1 MPRLHLRIGIAYSRG
16 WQRHVAK
23 SGALMGSHDDDDN
36 FIPSDETKVPSTE
49 TVEQYLHLHE
59 HIEQLRQDKRPTRPG
74 KLSPEDARTY
84 QAAALF
90 RAATPGADDPDPA
103 FVASLRARLEQE
115 IATPSPTRVLRAA
128 RGRVSRRG
136 LLAGGIGAA
145 AAAAI
150 GVAVGSALPHSSD
163 QPATWTTLIGQGN
176 GVWQAVATTEEIPIG
191 GVKRFVTDAVVG
203 FVRHT
208 SEGYLALSGACTHM
222 GCLLNWNAEAR
233 TFDCPCHGGRF
244 TETGKSA
251 PSSTVAYHP
260 LPAIQ
265 TKVEDGKVWVYV
277 AVAPPSNNAPTPDGS
292 TGGYPNQ

>member
-1 MPRLHLRIGIAYSRG
+1 
-16 WQRHVAK
+16 
-23 SGALMGSHDDDDN
+23 MGSHDDDN
-36 FIPSDETKVPSTE
+36 LIPTDEAKVPSAD
-49 TVEQYLHLHE
+49 TVEQYLRLHE

-74 KLSPEDARTY
+74 KLTPDEARSY

-90 RAATPGADDPDPA
+90 RAATPGADEPDPE

-115 IATPSPTRVLRAA
+115 IATPPTTRALRVA

-150 GVAVGSALPHSSD
+150 GVAVGSALPH
-163 QPATWTTLIGQGN
+163 ATNQTAQWTTLIGQGN
-176 GVWQAVATTEEIPIG
+176 GIWQAVATTEEIPVG

-208 SEGYLALSGACTHM
+208 SDGYLALSGACTHM
-222 GCLLNWNAEAR
+222 GCLLNWNAGAR

-244 TETGKSA
+244 TETGMSA
-251 PSSTVAYHP
+251 PSSTVAYNP
-260 LPAIQ
+260 LPTIQ
-265 TKVEDGKVWVYV
+265 TKVEGGMVWVYV
-277 AVAPPSNNAPTPDGS
+277 AAAPPSDSVPTPAGTD
-292 TGGYPNQ
+292 GYPTR

>member
-1 MPRLHLRIGIAYSRG
+1 
-16 WQRHVAK
+16 
-23 SGALMGSHDDDDN
+23 MGSHDDDDN
-36 FIPSDETKVPSTE
+36 LIPPDEPKVPSAD
-49 TVEQYLHLHE
+49 TVEQYLRLHE

-74 KLSPEDARTY
+74 KLTPEEARTY

-90 RAATPGADDPDPA
+90 RAATPGADEPDPE

-115 IATPSPTRVLRAA
+115 VATPATTRALRVA

-150 GVAVGSALPHSSD
+150 GVAVGSALPHAANPSA
-163 QPATWTTLIGQGN
+163 PWTTLISQGS
-176 GVWQAVATTEEIPIG
+176 GIWQAVATTDEIPVG

-203 FVRHT
+203 FVRRT
-208 SEGYLALSGACTHM
+208 NGGYLALSGACTHM
-222 GCLLNWNAEAR
+222 GCLLNWNAGAR

-244 TETGKSA
+244 TETGMSA
-251 PSSTVAYHP
+251 PSSAVAYSP

-265 TKVEDGKVWVYV
+265 TKVEDGMVWVYIV
-277 AVAPPSNNAPTPDGS
+277 SAPPSDTLPTPGGTS
-292 TGGYPNQ
+292 GYPTR

>member
-1 MPRLHLRIGIAYSRG
+1 
-16 WQRHVAK
+16 
-23 SGALMGSHDDDDN
+23 MGSHGDDDN
-36 FIPSDETKVPSTE
+36 LIPPDEPKVPSAD
-49 TVEQYLHLHE
+49 TVEQYLRLHE

-74 KLSPEDARTY
+74 KLTPEEARTY

-90 RAATPGADDPDPA
+90 RAATPGADEPDPE

-115 IATPSPTRVLRAA
+115 IATPTTTRALRAA

-150 GVAVGSALPHSSD
+150 GVAVGSALPHAAN
-163 QPATWTTLIGQGN
+163 QAATWTTLINPGSGI
-176 GVWQAVATTEEIPIG
+176 WQAVATTEEIPVG
-191 GVKRFVTDAVVG
+191 GVKRFVTDSVVG

-208 SEGYLALSGACTHM
+208 SEGFLAVSGVCTHM
-222 GCLLNWNAEAR
+222 GCLLNWNAGAR

-244 TETGKSA
+244 TETGTSA
-251 PSSTVAYHP
+251 PSSAVAYSP

-265 TKVEDGKVWVYV
+265 TKVENGMVWIYV
-277 AVAPPSNNAPTPDGS
+277 VSAPPSDTLPTPDGTS
-292 TGGYPNQ
+292 GYPTR

>member
-1 MPRLHLRIGIAYSRG
+1 
-16 WQRHVAK
+16 
-23 SGALMGSHDDDDN
+23 MGSHDDDDN
-36 FIPSDETKVPSTE
+36 LITPDEPKVPSAD
-49 TVEQYLHLHE
+49 TVEQYLRLHE
-59 HIEQLRQDKRPTRPG
+59 HIEQLRQDERPTRPG
-74 KLSPEDARTY
+74 KLTPEEARTY

-90 RAATPGADDPDPA
+90 RAATPGADEPDPE

-115 IATPSPTRVLRAA
+115 IATPPTARVLRAA

-150 GVAVGSALPHSSD
+150 GVAVGAALPHAAS
-163 QPATWTTLIGQGN
+163 QTPAWTTLINQGS
-176 GVWQAVATTEEIPIG
+176 GIWQAVATTDEIPLG

-222 GCLLNWNAEAR
+222 GCLLNWNVGAR
-233 TFDCPCHGGRF
+233 TYDCPCHGGRF
-244 TETGKSA
+244 TENGMSA
-251 PSSTVAYHP
+251 PSSAVEYNP
-260 LPAIQ
+260 LPSIQ

-277 AVAPPSNNAPTPDGS
+277 VSAPPSDTLPTPDS
-292 TGGYPNQ
+292 TGGYPTR